1 VVNIASRIKG
11 ITVEIGG
18 ETTGL
23 EAALSDVMKSSNKMA
38 AELRDVEKLLKFDP
52 ENIELLRQ
60 KQELLTAQIGNTEQK
75 LQQLK
80 DAQEQVNSAF
90 EAGEMTPE
98 AYRAFNR
105 EIQATEG
112 YLANLQGKLE
122 ALDDTNAPEKAAD
135 DIEEIEKEANKATAA
150 LGALGRGAGTA
161 AKGLTA
167 MAAAGAAGIG
177 ALVGETSELSMIL
190 ARLRFNAANEGF
202 NTSGVEEGFK
212 KITAVSG
219 DAGAA
224 TEAMANLMQT
234 GFSDNQLAQAVDLVN
249 GAYLRFS
256 DTLSTE
262 GVADGIQETFG
273 TGVAAGS
280 FAELLERAGVNLDT
294 FNAGL
299 ATASKNGTET
309 DYVLQA
315 MSDIGLAGTA
325 AAFAKANPEI
335 FAQQEAMVNLQM
347 TLSALGVALTPLV
360 TIVTNFLAKIAEWT
374 VANVDL
380 TGSFESIATGIVA
393 LLPSLFSSG
402 LKLIST
408 VVQAIVENL
417 PMIISTGMQILM
429 TLITGIIQ
437 MLPTLV
443 NQINTLLPLISQ
455 ILQQNLPMII
465 KAGIQLLIALIKGI
479 ISILP
484 QLIRL
489 AIDLIV
495 IISEELLKH
504 LPEIIDAG
512 VELIFALIDGI
523 VDCIPELSN
532 AIFFKVI
539 PAIFKALKEV
549 KLNKIGENIM
559 QGLINGIKNMA
570 ENVYRAAKDVANGIG
585 KKIASIL
592 ELGSPSRVMIDMG
605 KDTGKGLAIGLDNS
619 INKIQQAAGN
629 MGNSVVDALVGML
642 GGGDVVQKYFQA
654 IQEDGDWLN
663 DWLTHMPKDVANLAK
678 QIGFILSPELEGTN
692 VSTPTGK
699 NMNMNVTIN
708 SPKQLNAREANVV
721 WNQTMK
727 KMQLQW

>member
-1 VVNIASRIKG
+1 MVNIASRIKG

-325 AAFAKANPEI
+325 EAFAKANPEI
-335 FAQQEAMVNLQM
+335 MAQQEAMVNLQM
-347 TLSALGVALTPLV
+347 ALSALGVALTPLV